1 MHIHKYIYAYTYT
14 HIYIHIHTYIY
25 IYTYIVYIY
34 IYNIYTYIYIYIYN
48 ILRSGFHEPIELNVV
63 YPEDFFFKLSE
74 RTKPQFGLEETVSL
88 VILKVVSR
96 CCKPGKLKK
105 HLGSFVS
112 GFLVCTRWN
121 VCRLTTAESTMQ
133 TPVQAQCSSSC
144 SRQDPRTKAESNRH
158 ANKRH
163 ILTNLLIITHFLVI
177 THFLQS
183 PQTRRNTQMRTH
195 KFNERNFIIIL
206 LQLRCPA
213 GRHTTDLLKL
223 SLTIRMHFGQ
233 PRGESECR
241 HRSSLTLLGCQEKK
255 E

>member
-1 MHIHKYIYAYTYT
+1 MGL
-14 HIYIHIHTYIY
+14 
-25 IYTYIVYIY
+25 VS
-34 IYNIYTYIYIYIYN
+34 
-48 ILRSGFHEPIELNVV
+48 LRSI
-63 YPEDFFFKLSE
+63 
-74 RTKPQFGLEETVSL
+74 L
-88 VILKVVSR
+88 VHLFRASSSAPGGMYVVSQL
-96 CCKPGKLKK
+96 P
-105 HLGSFVS
+105 
-112 GFLVCTRWN
+112 N
-121 VCRLTTAESTMQ
+121 QPCRH
-133 TPVQAQCSSSC
+133 QCSSSW
-144 SRQDPRTKAESNRH
+144 SRQDPRTKAESNRP

-183 PQTRRNTQMRTH
+183 PQTRRNTQMRTRRL
-195 KFNERNFIIIL
+195 NERNFIIIL